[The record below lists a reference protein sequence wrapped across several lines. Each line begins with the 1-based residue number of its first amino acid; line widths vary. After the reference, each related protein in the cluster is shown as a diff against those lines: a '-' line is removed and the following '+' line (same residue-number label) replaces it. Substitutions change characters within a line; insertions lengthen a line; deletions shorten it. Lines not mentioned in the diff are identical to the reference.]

1 MWKYCDSIF
10 QLGFFIFY
18 IVFLSFIS
26 FSPIHISFLFSFSC
40 FSPPHKCLVST
51 PISISPSFIFFFT
64 SRTFQQ
70 THLLHIRERERER
83 ERETAACL
91 LPHRW
96 WRLRS
101 LKGQN
106 WWRSAFT
113 MQHYHVHCPTAARPR
128 PHHRVGLDWLV
139 LFFFFF
145 PICLFWFNFILR
157 IGFCF
162 VFCILIMWEMERM
175 REKMKFEGERKN

>member
-51 PISISPSFIFFFT
+51 PISIPPSFIFFFT

-70 THLLHIRERERER
+70 THLLHIKEERERE
-83 ERETAACL
+83 ERDYCSFAAPPLVEIEVAERTKLVEISVHHATLPCS
-91 LPHRW
+91 LPHC
-96 WRLRS
+96 RS
-101 LKGQN
+101 SSSPSPG
-106 WWRSAFT
+106 WVRST
-113 MQHYHVHCPTAARPR
+113 CS
-128 PHHRVGLDWLV
+128 
-139 LFFFFF
+139 LFFF
-145 PICLFWFNFILR
+145 LFACSDSTLF
-157 IGFCF
+157 
-162 VFCILIMWEMERM
+162 
-175 REKMKFEGERKN
+175 